1 MTKTLPIKDALGA
14 SHAMVMAEDAYGEFP
29 KHLASTSED
38 RFFATFFSFDTV
50 NDWEVLQT
58 GAGMTIGPV
67 AGGAAASASP
77 YLPISSG
84 VTANAKTILAARGIF
99 RAPVEVRVGLSS
111 SQRIANNTLRFGFL
125 ECDTTG
131 ALITDTAIIAAPEL
145 LNARNGAMLDFAST
159 TATQAA
165 TLCRQGGGGIDS
177 VTTTFTGFTTVAT
190 GTAPNFLIADVM
202 SLSLERDRV
211 SARGYDSNNLT
222 NSGVQVARDMNIPN
236 PTKFY
241 RFVIVVEN
249 GATPPATAN
258 DWRLHFVNILD
269 ATRFDVSP
277 RHAGGADASR
287 GFPVNV
293 LNVPAVTFSG
303 TQAVTAN
310 PPAGTEHA
318 LANSAATTNATIV
331 KTSAGNI
338 TSLMAYNRN
347 AATRYLKL
355 YRKASAPT
363 VGTDAPAMVIPLP
376 TGIVV
381 NLDVG
386 LLGLR
391 WGTGIAYAI
400 TAGEADNDTGAVA
413 AGDVKLHMTYI

>member
-38 RFFATFFSFDTV
+38 RFFATFSSFDTV

-67 AGGAAASASP
+67 AGGAAAGASP

-84 VTANAKTILAARGIF
+84 VTADAKTILAARGIF
-99 RAPVEVRVGLSS
+99 RAPVEVRVGLSA

-131 ALITDTAIIAAPEL
+131 ALITDTALIAAPEL
-145 LNARNGAMLDFAST
+145 LNARNGAMLDFASN

-177 VTTTFTGFTTVAT
+177 VTTTFTNFTTAAS
-190 GTAPNFLIADVM
+190 GTAPNFLIIDVM
-202 SLSLERDRV
+202 SLSMERDRV
-211 SARGYDSNNLT
+211 TARSYDANNLT

-249 GATPPATAN
+249 GATAPATTT

-277 RHAGGADASR
+277 RHAGGNDASR

-293 LNVPAVTFSG
+293 LNTPAVTFSG

-318 LANSAATTNATIV
+318 LANSAATTNATSV

-355 YRKASAPT
+355 YRKTSAPN
-363 VGTDAPAMVIPLP
+363 VGTDVPAMVIPLL
-376 TGIVV
+376 TGTVF

>member
-38 RFFATFFSFDTV
+38 RFFATFSSFDTV

-67 AGGAAASASP
+67 AGGAAAGASP

-84 VTANAKTILAARGIF
+84 VTAASQTIIAARGIF
-99 RAPVEVRVGLSS
+99 RAPVEVRVGLSA

-131 ALITDTAIIAAPEL
+131 ALVTDTALIAAPEL
-145 LNARNGAMLDFAST
+145 LNARNGAMLDFASN

-177 VTTTFTGFTTVAT
+177 VTTTFTNFTTAAS
-190 GTAPNFLIADVM
+190 GTAPNFLIIDVM
-202 SLSLERDRV
+202 SLSMERDRV
-211 SARGYDSNNLT
+211 TARSYDANNLT

-249 GATPPATAN
+249 GATAPATTT

-277 RHAGGADASR
+277 RHAGGMDASR
-287 GFPVNV
+287 AFPVNIV
-293 LNVPAVTFSG
+293 TSPALSVTN
-303 TQAVTAN
+303 TPIVA
-310 PPAGTEHA
+310 TEHA
-318 LANSAATTNATIV
+318 LANSAATTNATNV
-331 KTSAGNI
+331 KTSAGSI

-355 YRKASAPT
+355 YRKTSAPN
-363 VGTDAPAMVIPLP
+363 VGTDVPAMVIPLL
-376 TGIVV
+376 TGTVF

-413 AGDVKLHMTYI
+413 AGDVKLHLTYI

>member
-38 RFFATFFSFDTV
+38 RFFATFSSFDTV

-84 VTANAKTILAARGIF
+84 VTAASQTIIAARGIF
-99 RAPVEVRVGLSS
+99 RAPIEVRVGLSA

-131 ALITDTAIIAAPEL
+131 ALITDTALIAAPEL
-145 LNARNGAMLDFAST
+145 LNARNGAMLDFASN
-159 TATQAA
+159 TATQVA

-177 VTTTFTGFTTVAT
+177 VTTTFTGFTTVAS

-202 SLSLERDRV
+202 SLSMERDRI
-211 SARGYDSNNLT
+211 STRGYDSNNLT
-222 NSGVQVARDMNIPN
+222 NTGVQVARDMNIPN

-249 GATPPATAN
+249 GATAPATTT

-277 RHAGGADASR
+277 RHAGGNDASR
-287 GFPVNV
+287 GFPVNIT
-293 LNVPAVTFSG
+293 NTP
-303 TQAVTAN
+303 AVTAN
-310 PPAGTEHA
+310 PAVGTEHS
-318 LANSAATTNATIV
+318 LASSAATTNATSV
-331 KTSAGNI
+331 KTSNGTI
-338 TSLMAYNRN
+338 TSLVAYNRN

-355 YRKASAPT
+355 YRKASAPN
-363 VGTDAPAMVIPLP
+363 VGTDVPAMVIPLL
-376 TGIVV
+376 TGAVF

-413 AGDVKLHMTYI
+413 AGDVKLHLTYI